1 MAGDPQP
8 PGRAGGQRH
17 ARGDSFGGDMAN
29 GPSSSSA
36 GWKREPPQTVQS
48 STGSSPS
55 RSSFAADSGLLPIV
69 RHSPSRVSIFIISAG
84 VASHSGGVGARRGL
98 REVARRCGEGTSIGS
113 VGGITFASGSRAR
126 ASTEGTCASCTG
138 FKRRRGAFSAAQLAL
153 SFIGPCGS
161 RRDACIALDLDY
173 QAITRAESIQT
184 PEALSSGIE
193 TLAKKNPHI
202 RRPPSVSTETK
213 ERNKELNTK

>member
-36 GWKREPPQTVQS
+36 GWKREPPQTAQS

-55 RSSFAADSGLLPIV
+55 SNMFAAESGLLPIV

-84 VASHSGGVGARRGL
+84 VASHSGGVGGRRGL
-98 REVARRCGEGTSIGS
+98 CDVGRRCGEGTSIGS
-113 VGGITFASGSRAR
+113 DGGSAACGSSGGGSTSRAPAVSQLETSSLRAFRIASIAVQLVQFDGSR
-126 ASTEGTCASCTG
+126 S
-138 FKRRRGAFSAAQLAL
+138 
-153 SFIGPCGS
+153 
-161 RRDACIALDLDY
+161 
-173 QAITRAESIQT
+173 
-184 PEALSSGIE
+184 
-193 TLAKKNPHI
+193 
-202 RRPPSVSTETK
+202 
-213 ERNKELNTK
+213 

>member
-69 RHSPSRVSIFIISAG
+69 RHSPSRVRIFIISAG

-98 REVARRCGEGTSIGS
+98 LGRRCGEGTIS
-113 VGGITFASGSRAR
+113 
-126 ASTEGTCASCTG
+126 
-138 FKRRRGAFSAAQLAL
+138 RGAVWGLGVA
-153 SFIGPCGS
+153 CGS
-161 RRDACIALDLDY
+161 FVCKRCGACSLGAFPFS
-173 QAITRAESIQT
+173 TFGHVKRAVCAGMSIIVRGQT
-184 PEALSSGIE
+184 
-193 TLAKKNPHI
+193 
-202 RRPPSVSTETK
+202 
-213 ERNKELNTK
+213 

>member
-17 ARGDSFGGDMAN
+17 GRGDNFGGDMAN

-36 GWKREPPQTVQS
+36 GRKGCREPQTGQS
-48 STGSSPS
+48 SSSPS
-55 RSSFAADSGLLPIV
+55 SNSFAAESGLLPIV

-113 VGGITFASGSRAR
+113 VGGIGVACRLGIIGISGGGITAR
-126 ASTEGTCASCTG
+126 APTVS
-138 FKRRRGAFSAAQLAL
+138 Q
-153 SFIGPCGS
+153 
-161 RRDACIALDLDY
+161 LDLSLGHLCV
-173 QAITRAESIQT
+173 ASI
-184 PEALSSGIE
+184 AV
-193 TLAKKNPHI
+193 
-202 RRPPSVSTETK
+202 RSVSY
-213 ERNKELNTK
+213 RIDRS

>member
-17 ARGDSFGGDMAN
+17 ARGDVFGGDMAN

-36 GWKREPPQTVQS
+36 GWKREPPQTAQS

-55 RSSFAADSGLLPIV
+55 SSSFAAASGLRPIV

-113 VGGITFASGSRAR
+113 VGGIGVACRLGIIGISGGGITAR
-126 ASTEGTCASCTG
+126 APTVS
-138 FKRRRGAFSAAQLAL
+138 Q
-153 SFIGPCGS
+153 
-161 RRDACIALDLDY
+161 LDLSLGHLCV
-173 QAITRAESIQT
+173 ASI
-184 PEALSSGIE
+184 AV
-193 TLAKKNPHI
+193 
-202 RRPPSVSTETK
+202 RSVSY
-213 ERNKELNTK
+213 RIDRS